1 MENNERK
8 NTGNGLMRYSDLFAK
23 IINKNITIVLAI
35 TLVIALMV
43 MGYAAVLY
51 SNSRI
56 GREADNYN
64 AQVEKWVQEQSNIL
78 NMFVNSIEA
87 QGDLYQDYDAAVKYL
102 NDITVKYDH
111 ISCTY
116 ISDPALPNLVIM
128 NNGWVPDPDFDVAG
142 REWYSNAIDNDDI
155 YITSPYADE
164 QTGSYCITFSKR
176 VVIDGEVIGV
186 FGIDFYMDQLMEI
199 LASSYSGDNYAFLAG
214 ADGTIITH
222 PSDTYRL
229 SGEVD
234 KKVDD
239 TKYKKCAKKDNDV
252 AVIFDYDKKLKTI
265 TNVSSDETPFTVFV
279 VKDWVQSYSDFLLT
293 IVLYLIMFIV
303 SIIISK
309 QINKKVIVKW
319 FRPLERL
326 SEKIPAIAEGELDVV
341 FDEEEVS
348 SEIRVL
354 QGTLNS
360 TIQTLKLY
368 IDDIARI
375 LEEVASGNLACESE
389 VEYKG
394 AFAKLENSINRIT
407 SNLNSLV
414 RDIDDSARRFKDISG
429 QVSDVSGQ
437 VAEGSSTQ
445 ADNINDLAGNIDILK
460 ANMQAATQNAQNVIN
475 IVDANNSNLQDISD
489 NQISELNRKMA
500 EIEDSS
506 ARIGECL
513 EMINNIN
520 AQTNLLALN
529 ASIEAAR
536 AGEAGK
542 GFAVV
547 ANEIRELS
555 NNTADTSEII
565 NNMIARNNNAVKEG
579 MQIMSNTVNVL
590 RQNLDGFVAA
600 RNEISNVV
608 DVIEQQEDYIER
620 ISESVVEIE
629 EIVKNNTEISKVNS
643 ATAEQMTEQ
652 TELLNQQINN
662 FNLSK

>member
-35 TLVIALMV
+35 TLVIALIV

-102 NDITVKYDH
+102 NDITVKYGH

-128 NNGWVPDPDFDVAG
+128 NNGWIPDPDFDVAG

-229 SGEVD
+229 SGEVN

-252 AVIFDYDKKLKTI
+252 AVIVDYDKKLKTI
-265 TNVSSDETPFTVFV
+265 TSVSSDETPFTVFV
-279 VKDWVQSYSDFLLT
+279 VKDWVQSYSDFLAT
-293 IVLYLIMFIV
+293 IVLYLIIFIV
-303 SIIISK
+303 SITISK
-309 QINKKVIVKW
+309 LINKKVIVKW
-319 FRPLERL
+319 FRPLECL

-394 AFAKLENSINRIT
+394 DFAKLENAINRIT

-565 NNMIARNNNAVKEG
+565 NNMIAKNNNAVKEG

>member
-1 MENNERK
+1 MGGKERK
-8 NTGNGLMRYSDLFAK
+8 DAKHGLMRYSDLFAR

-35 TLVIALMV
+35 TLIIALMV
-43 MGYAAVLY
+43 MAYAAVLY

-64 AQVEKWVQEQSNIL
+64 AQVEKWVQEQTNIL

-87 QGDLYQDYDAAVKYL
+87 QGDLYQDYDTTVKYL
-102 NDITVKYDH
+102 NDITVKYEH

-116 ISDPALPNLVIM
+116 ISDPAIPNLVIM
-128 NNGWVPDPDFDVAG
+128 NNGWMPEAGFDVAG

-155 YITSPYADE
+155 YITSPYTDE
-164 QTGSYCITFSKR
+164 QTGGYCITFSKR

-186 FGIDFYMDQLMEI
+186 FGIDFYMDQLMDI
-199 LASSYSGDNYAFLAG
+199 LSASYEGDNYAFLAG

-222 PSDTYRL
+222 PSETYRL
-229 SGEVD
+229 NGDVN
-234 KKVDD
+234 KKIAD
-239 TKYKKCAKKDNDV
+239 TKYKKCIKRNNDV
-252 AVIFDYDKKLKTI
+252 AAIIDYDNKLKTI
-265 TNVSSDETPFTVFV
+265 TSVSSDETPFTVFV
-279 VKDWVQSYSDFLLT
+279 VKDWVQSYRDFLSTL
-293 IVLYLIMFIV
+293 VLYLLIFVV
-303 SIIISK
+303 SIMISK
-309 QINKKVIVKW
+309 LINKKAIVKW

-326 SEKIPAIAEGELDVV
+326 SEKIPAIAEGELGIV

-348 SEIRVL
+348 REISVL
-354 QGTLNS
+354 QKTLNS

-375 LEEVASGNLACESE
+375 LEEIAAGNLACESG

-394 AFAKLENSINRIT
+394 DFARLEHSIHIIT

-414 RDIDDSARRFKDISG
+414 RDIDDSARRFMDISG

-437 VAEGSSTQ
+437 VAEGSSAQ
-445 ADNINDLAGNIDILK
+445 ANNIDDLAGNIDILK
-460 ANMQAATQNAQNVIN
+460 GNMMAATQNARNVIH
-475 IVDANNSNLQDISD
+475 IVDANNSNLKDISE
-489 NQISELNRKMA
+489 NQISALNRKME
-500 EIEDSS
+500 EIEESS
-506 ARIGECL
+506 ARIAECL
-513 EMINNIN
+513 EMINTIN
-520 AQTNLLALN
+520 SQTNLLALN

-555 NNTADTSEII
+555 NNTADASEVIHDMVLK
-565 NNMIARNNNAVKEG
+565 NTGAVKEG
-579 MQIMSNTVNVL
+579 MQIMNNTVNVL
-590 RQNLDGFVAA
+590 RQNLNGFESAG
-600 RNEISNVV
+600 NEISNVV
-608 DVIEQQEDYIER
+608 EMIGQQEEYIER

-629 EIVKNNTEISKVNS
+629 EIVKNNTEISRMNS
-643 ATAEQMTEQ
+643 VTAEQMTEQ

-662 FNLSK
+662 FNLS